1 MIGIRYTPAEVGDVR
16 YGGGFLADALAGV
29 RTRMIPY
36 QWEALNDRV
45 PDGEPSHCIKNF
57 RIAAREAEGDF
68 AGFVFQDSDL
78 AKWLEAVAYQL
89 AQRPDAALQAQADA
103 AIDLIAKAQ
112 QPDGYLNTHFII
124 KGLDKRWTNLRDCHE
139 LYCAGHMLE
148 AAVAYARATGQRKLL
163 DVMVRFVA
171 HIASVFGEGE
181 GQLRGYPGHEE
192 IELALVKL
200 YDFTGDPAHLAL
212 ARFFIDVRGESPHYF
227 IEEQKKLGKEFFLN
241 GRFGAPYSQSHQ
253 PVREQTTLEG
263 HAVRALYLLSGM
275 ADVALRTGDEA
286 LWATTQTLYRNAT
299 ARRMYLT
306 GGVGS
311 TGDGEAFTFDYD
323 LPNDTVYAETCASIA
338 LIFVCQRLLRA
349 ELKGDY
355 ADTMERAL
363 YNTCLAAMSLDQE
376 HFFYVNPL
384 SVSPEASKNDR
395 HKSHVLPV
403 RPRWFGCACC
413 PPNLAR
419 LLSSLGAY
427 QYSAGAGEIA
437 VHLYIGGE
445 ATLQTE
451 QGAVTLTMTTN
462 YPDEGRIALTAGKG
476 DYTLR
481 LHLPGWVKDYTITVN
496 GKPVQPAVVDGYLVL
511 PGPFD
516 QTEILLDLA
525 MPPRRVYAS
534 PLVAD
539 AVGRVALMRG
549 PLVYCLESVDNGENL
564 PALSLPKGAAVRV
577 EQSDLL
583 GGTTLLCAEG
593 ERLTATSDALYTDAP
608 NPVEPAALTFI
619 PYYKWANRG
628 ENEMQVWVR
637 EG

>member
-1 MIGIRYTPAEVGDVR
+1 MSSIRYTPAEVADVR
-16 YGGGFLADALAGV
+16 FGDGFLADTLAGV
-29 RTRMIPY
+29 RGRMIPY
-36 QWEALNDRV
+36 QWDALNDRV
-45 PDGEPSHCIKNF
+45 PDGEPSHCIANF
-57 RIAAREAEGDF
+57 RIAAGEAEGDF
-68 AGFVFQDSDL
+68 NGFVFQDSDL

-89 AQRPDAALQAQADA
+89 AQKPDAALAAQADD

-112 QPDGYLNTHFII
+112 RSDGYLNTHFII

-148 AAVAYARATGQRKLL
+148 AAVAYARATGKRKLL

-171 HIASVFGEGE
+171 HIAAVFGEGE

-200 YDFTGDPAHLAL
+200 YDYTGDPAHLAL

-227 IEEQKKLGKEFFLN
+227 IEEQKKLGKEFFMN
-241 GRFGAPYSQSHQ
+241 GRYGAPYSQSHL

-275 ADVALRTGDEA
+275 ADVALRTGDES
-286 LWATTQTLYRNAT
+286 LWAATQTLYKNAT
-299 ARRMYLT
+299 TRRMYLT

-311 TGDGEAFTFDYD
+311 TADGEAFTFDYD
-323 LPNDTVYAETCASIA
+323 LPSDTIYAETCASIA

-349 ELKGDY
+349 ELKGEY

-384 SVSPEASKNDR
+384 SVNPEASQKDR
-395 HKSHVLPV
+395 HKAHALPV

-427 QYSAGAGEIA
+427 QYSIGAGEIA

-445 ATLQTE
+445 ATLRTE
-451 QGAVTLTMTTN
+451 AGDVSLTMKTN
-462 YPDEGRIALTAGKG
+462 YPDDGRIALTAGRG
-476 DYTLR
+476 DYALR
-481 LHLPGWVKDYTITVN
+481 LRLPGWAKDYAVTVN
-496 GKPVQPAVVDGYLVL
+496 GEKVQPAVVDGYLVL

-516 QTEILLDLA
+516 QTEIVLDIA
-525 MPPRRVYAS
+525 MPPRRVYAN
-534 PLVAD
+534 PRVAD
-539 AVGRVALMRG
+539 AAGRVALMRG
-549 PLVYCLESVDNGENL
+549 PLVYCLEGVDNGENL
-564 PALSLPKGAAVRV
+564 AALSLPRGAALR
-577 EQSDLL
+577 EAHSGIL
-583 GGTTLLCAEG
+583 GGTTLLHAEG
-593 ERLTATSDALYTDAP
+593 ERLTAESEALYADAP
-608 NPVEPAALTFI
+608 IARKPATLTFI